1 MARRYRLAMDFF
13 DGQHQAPPPQWTQM
27 AEAAARTQSKAEQAE
42 LVRLQQRVEELEAN
56 VADYEALLAE
66 LPELFE
72 RKFQQR
78 LEPLLE
84 RYRLLAQAQDIREA
98 PRAPLRRAALRW
110 GWPGVRRISG
120 TPDDEQ
126 RDSA

>member
-13 DGQHQAPPPQWTQM
+13 DGQSQTPANRWGSDRGEGKARPQPSNDS
-27 AEAAARTQSKAEQAE
+27 EELRRLRARI
-42 LVRLQQRVEELEAN
+42 EELEAT

-66 LPELFE
+66 LPDLFE

-98 PRAPLRRAALRW
+98 PQTSPRRAALRW
-110 GWPGVRRISG
+110 GWPGIRQISS
-120 TPDDEQ
+120 TPDNNQ
-126 RDSA
+126 AA